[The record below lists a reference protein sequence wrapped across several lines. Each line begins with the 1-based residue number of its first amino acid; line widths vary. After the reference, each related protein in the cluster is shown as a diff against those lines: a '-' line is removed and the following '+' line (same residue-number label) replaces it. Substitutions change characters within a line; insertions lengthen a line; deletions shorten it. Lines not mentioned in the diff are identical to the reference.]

1 MITKWGQQNELN
13 VETSEDNMLSNL
25 RDARAY
31 LWRKNYGTTWWNN
44 AADVEGNKF
53 GNNTCN
59 ILKGTDGTQFPSGV
73 SKENPLW
80 IFNPAFCRYSLS
92 QVSCHSSYLVFAFQV
107 HLR

>member
-13 VETSEDNMLSNL
+13 VETSENNMLSNL
-25 RDARAY
+25 HDARA
-31 LWRKNYGTTWWNN
+31 WQWEKSGTIWWNN

-80 IFNPAFCRYSLS
+80 IFNPAFCRSSLS
-92 QVSCHSSYLVFAFQV
+92 QV
-107 HLR
+107 